1 MVFSCFR
8 GVAKLVDAKDTNRSP
23 FMEEEEEEQNSVG
36 SASTLCASCRPGTQ
50 NYIADVSTVD
60 SLPTLTFDTLP
71 DLDCSE
77 HNLMED
83 WSFTVE
89 EQVKLLLDASS
100 VQPWAPERFEMVK
113 KLQEAPRNEGAVDL
127 MQDIA
132 RGSFVAVKRM
142 PLHWTCSGPTE
153 FKLLHPEEVEN
164 PWVDAGVTA
173 FLHSIGY
180 AYVCDPVGVF
190 RDSNYTYMAGTY
202 ATKGDLFSWIEG
214 GTKSGTAQEAMV
226 RPIAEQIFEA
236 VMCLHNCGISHRDIS
251 LENILLTHEEGQESG
266 TFQVKLIDFG
276 AASLTR
282 MCSGAV
288 GKPPYMA
295 PEMFESDEYDGFL
308 SDTFSVGVVLFS
320 LAVGGYPWLSTRPG
334 KCKMFTYV
342 SNRGFRAYLRGSK
355 ATPLS
360 ESLSEPLVALLE
372 GLVAINPADRSTLGK
387 VTKDMSAWDMV
398 TGSTMLVWDS
408 D

>member
-8 GVAKLVDAKDTNRSP
+8 GVAKLVDAKDTNCSP
-23 FMEEEEEEQNSVG
+23 FMLQEGEEGSVG
-36 SASTLCASCRPGTQ
+36 SASTSASTWCASCRPGEQ
-50 NYIADVSTVD
+50 NDVADMLTFD
-60 SLPTLTFDTLP
+60 TLPTLTFDTLP
-71 DLDCSE
+71 DLDDSE
-77 HNLMED
+77 QNLM
-83 WSFTVE
+83 E
-89 EQVKLLLDASS
+89 EQVKLFLDASP

-113 KLQEAPRNEGAVDL
+113 KLQEAPRNEGAVHL
-127 MQDIA
+127 MRDIA
-132 RGSFVAVKRM
+132 RGGCFVAVKRM
-142 PLHWTCSGPTE
+142 PFHWTGSGPTE
-153 FKLLHPEEVEN
+153 FKLLHPKSMEN

-173 FLHSIGY
+173 FLHNIGC

-190 RDSNYTYMAGTY
+190 RDSNYTYMVGTY

-342 SNRGFRAYLRGSK
+342 SYKGFRAYLRGSK